1 MKRKFIIGLTLLL
14 SLALLGIVL
23 VQLLWIRRAFNENEQ
38 RFDRNVSEVLDKVA
52 DRLEKQENM
61 SLLGKRMEV
70 KYLDGR
76 GQGTRDEGQ
85 GIKDK
90 GQGTRDEG
98 REKGGK
104 GQGTKDNIPVN
115 SGSRNVAMP
124 KEIHSSTVIHS
135 GHIDKHIKII
145 RNDNSDTN
153 SKIILWVN
161 DSNTSSKKSYTY
173 TVITRFNGDSVMTD
187 ITENGIKT
195 KIRKRKEDLNKVF
208 NQMANEITT
217 TAVPLRVRVPK
228 EVLEKE
234 TRKFLDNKGINIPF
248 EYAVISDKHDSITGI
263 HSKGFIK
270 NFIKTPYKVSLF
282 PDDLLLKPYKLVLYF
297 PARRTYLLN
306 SFTYLMVSSLVFSL
320 LIAFAFAGTVIMLLK
335 QKKISDVKTDF
346 INNLTHEFKT
356 PIATMSVALDSIEN
370 PRVINDPDKIKSITK
385 VMREENIRMN
395 SHVEQVL
402 QMALLDNN
410 EIHLNMEPLDVHELL
425 TRSVDCI
432 RLQVESRDGSTSTM
446 FHAVRCI
453 VLADE
458 LHLYNVFMNVLDNA
472 LKYSQDKPE
481 LAISTCNNE
490 EKLEIQIADKGIG
503 MSRDVQKKI
512 FEKFYRVPTGNIHTV
527 KGFGLGLSYSKAI
540 TVAHGGE
547 MAVSSV
553 KGEGSRFTIKL
564 PLIKENGIG

>member
-1 MKRKFIIGLTLLL
+1 MEQQSFLYLWIMKRKFIIGLTLLL

-70 KYLDGR
+70 KYIDGK
-76 GQGTRDEGQ
+76 GKGTRDGGQ
-85 GIKDK
+85 S
-90 GQGTRDEG
+90 
-98 REKGGK
+98 
-104 GQGTKDNIPVN
+104 N
-115 SGSRNVAMP
+115 SESRIVGMP
-124 KEIHSSTVIHS
+124 KKIHASTFVHS
-135 GHIDKHIKII
+135 GHKNKRINII

-153 SKIILWVN
+153 SRIILWVN
-161 DSNTSSKKSYTY
+161 DSNTSPKKEYTY
-173 TVITRFNGDSVMTD
+173 TVVTRFNGDSVLTD

-270 NFIKTPYKVSLF
+270 DFIKTPYKVSLF
-282 PDDLLLKPYKLVLYF
+282 PDDLLLKPYKLVLFF

-306 SFTYLMVSSLVFSL
+306 SFTYLMVSSAVFSL

-370 PRVINDPDKIKSITK
+370 PQVINYPEKIKSITK
-385 VMREENIRMN
+385 VMREANIRMN

-402 QMALLDNN
+402 QMALLDNR
-410 EIHLNMEPLDVHELL
+410 EIRLNMEPVDVHELL
-425 TRSVDCI
+425 IRAVDCI
-432 RLQVESRDGSTSTM
+432 RLQLESREGSIITE
-446 FHAVRCI
+446 FQAERCMLM
-453 VLADE
+453 VDE
-458 LHLYNVFMNVLDNA
+458 MHLYNVFMNLLDNA
-472 LKYSQDKPE
+472 IKYSPDKPE
-481 LAISTCNNE
+481 INISTSSNE
-490 EKLEIQIADKGIG
+490 GKIEIVIADKGIG
-503 MSRDVQKKI
+503 MSRDAQKKI

-540 TVAHGGE
+540 TEAHGGE
-547 MAVSSV
+547 MSVSSV
-553 KGEGSRFTIKL
+553 KGEGSRFCIKL
-564 PLIKENGIG
+564 EVIKENGIG